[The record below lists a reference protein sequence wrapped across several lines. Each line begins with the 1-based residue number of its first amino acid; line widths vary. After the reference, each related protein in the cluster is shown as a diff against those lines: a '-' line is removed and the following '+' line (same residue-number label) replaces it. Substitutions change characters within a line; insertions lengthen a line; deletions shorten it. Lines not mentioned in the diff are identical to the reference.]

1 MKKKMLSACSIGMM
15 LFVLTACGTKT
26 QSVEQA
32 KAGEES
38 VTEQT
43 ESTVQEFVKKEEAD
57 VLGSYEEQYGEQDF
71 AQWYFSERNL
81 QILHKK

>member
-1 MKKKMLSACSIGMM
+1 MDYIELESERFGARIWKGKKMVMKKKMLSACSIGMM

-43 ESTVQEFVKKEEAD
+43 ESTVQEFVKKRK
-57 VLGSYEEQYGEQDF
+57 QMF
-71 AQWYFSERNL
+71 W
-81 QILHKK
+81 IL

>member
-1 MKKKMLSACSIGMM
+1 MVMKKKMLSACSIGML

-43 ESTVQEFVKKEEAD
+43 KAGEESVTEQTESTVQLVFM
-57 VLGSYEEQYGEQDF
+57 
-71 AQWYFSERNL
+71 
-81 QILHKK
+81 